1 MTRRE
6 RTAAR
11 KVGTVI
17 DKVLARLG
25 VAEVV
30 DRHRVFGEWRERV
43 GAEIARSARPQRLD
57 GDVLIVGVASPAW
70 MSELSLRR
78 IEILKSLNAG
88 RTRGKIR
95 KVIFRLDPEI
105 EGG

>member
-1 MTRRE
+1 MARE

-11 KVGTVI
+11 KVGSVI
-17 DKVLARLG
+17 DTVLARLG

-30 DRHRVFGEWRERV
+30 DRHGAFSEWPERV
-43 GAEIARSARPQRLD
+43 GPEIARAARPQRLD

-78 IEILKSLNAG
+78 TEILRALNAG

-105 EGG
+105 ERG

>member
-1 MTRRE
+1 MARE

-11 KVGTVI
+11 KVGSVI
-17 DKVLARLG
+17 DTVLARLG

-30 DRHRVFGEWRERV
+30 DRHGAFSEWPERV
-43 GAEIARSARPQRLD
+43 GPEIARAARPQRLD
-57 GDVLIVGVASPAW
+57 GDVLIVGVTSPAW

-78 IEILKSLNAG
+78 TEILRALNAG

-105 EGG
+105 ERG